1 MPTATVD
8 VVAELLRAARDRQHA
23 AVGPARSPAKK
34 FSPTSCTP
42 ASSIAVTNAS
52 TSASAGTGGPAN
64 GHQNSTA
71 SKPAALAAAGRSSS
85 GSSVKRIEQFA
96 R

>member
-1 MPTATVD
+1 M
-8 VVAELLRAARDRQHA
+8 
-23 AVGPARSPAKK
+23 SPAAK

-42 ASSIAVTNAS
+42 AFLMTATKVFTAAS
-52 TSASAGTGGPAN
+52 LGVDSGN

-71 SKPAALAAAGRSSS
+71 SKPAALAAAGRLSS
-85 GSSVKRIEQFA
+85 GTSVKRMEQLA